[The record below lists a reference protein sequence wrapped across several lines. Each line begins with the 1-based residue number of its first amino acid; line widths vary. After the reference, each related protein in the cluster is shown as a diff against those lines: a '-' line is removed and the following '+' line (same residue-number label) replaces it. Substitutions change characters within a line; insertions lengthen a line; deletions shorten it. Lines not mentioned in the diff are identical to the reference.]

1 MGKHYTEKVQVNHIV
16 LLSIVPAVGLLGLG
30 FSLYLAHSTLKNDP
44 GSPEVSGISK
54 AIQAGATTFMR
65 REYQVMGVTALLF
78 ALFLALVLNV
88 YVAFTFLIGVVC
100 ATLSGFIG
108 MSIATRAN
116 GRVTWA
122 ARSGLSQALYVAFSG
137 GSVMG
142 MAVVSL
148 GALGI
153 SGVYLL
159 FRLLPATPDPLTV
172 ITGYSMGASFV
183 AIFIRIGGGIFT
195 KAADM
200 GADLV
205 GKVEMGIPEDD
216 PRNAAVIADQVGD
229 NVGDVAGLG
238 SDLNQSY
245 TDTIVT
251 SLLIGAAAQTTGGLY
266 LGEKGVI
273 FPLLLVAMGSLVS
286 TLGILIVRWLARKEV
301 ICPEVLLRVGLL
313 TSGVLSLVGIL
324 LLSYFYL
331 GELGPFYAATAG
343 LLVGVLIGL
352 NTEYYTYR
360 RPLRTIILA
369 SEAGAANNIIAGLA
383 VGLEST
389 VFSMILLGL
398 GMIAA
403 HHFAGLYGISLSGLG
418 MLSILGINLS
428 MDAYGP
434 IADNAGGIAQMSNQ
448 PARIREITDR
458 LDAVGNTTA
467 AIGKSFAASATAAA
481 ALSLL
486 TAYSEAARIENL
498 DIREPRV
505 MAGLLIGGV
514 LPALFSALV
523 IQSVDRTAQLIVVE
537 VRRQFRQI
545 RGLMA
550 GTNPPDYGRCVD
562 IATRGALSRLVLPC
576 LLAIGIPFVVVFTL
590 GPEALAGLL
599 AGCIVSGIFL
609 ALFMANA
616 GGAWDNAK
624 KRIEAGEAGGK
635 GSLAHR
641 ASVIGDTVGD
651 PLKDTAGPT
660 LDILV
665 QLMATVSLAFV
676 PLFERILR

>member
-1 MGKHYTEKVQVNHIV
+1 MNHI
-16 LLSIVPAVGLLGLG
+16 LLLFIVPAVGLLGLG
-30 FSLYLAHSTLKNDP
+30 FSLYLVYSTLKNDP
-44 GSPEVSGISK
+44 GPPEVASISR
-54 AIQAGATTFMR
+54 AIQTGATMFMR

-78 ALFLALVLNV
+78 AIFLTLALNV
-88 YVAFTFLIGVVC
+88 HVAFAFLIGVVC

-108 MSIATRAN
+108 MSISTRAN

-122 ARSGLSQALYVAFSG
+122 ARDGLSQAMHVAFSG

-148 GALGI
+148 GTLGI

-159 FRLLPATPDPLTV
+159 FRLLPNTPDPLTV

-205 GKVEMGIPEDD
+205 GKVEVGIPEDD

-251 SLLIGAAAQTTGGLY
+251 SLLIGAAAQTAGGVY
-266 LGEKGVI
+266 LGERGIV

-286 TLGILIVRWLARKEV
+286 TLGVLIVRWLARKEV
-301 ICPEVLLRVGLL
+301 IRPEALLRVGLL
-313 TSGVLSLVGIL
+313 TSGALSLLGIL

-331 GELGPFYAATAG
+331 GEMGPFYAATSG

-360 RPLRTIILA
+360 RPLQAIIRA
-369 SEAGAANNIIAGLA
+369 SEIGPANNIIAGLA

-389 VFSMILLGL
+389 VLSMILLGL
-398 GMIAA
+398 GMIVSY
-403 HHFAGLYGISLSGLG
+403 HFAGLYGISLSGLG

-434 IADNAGGIAQMSNQ
+434 ISDNAGGIAQMSGQ

-486 TAYSEAARIENL
+486 AAYSEAAQITHL

-523 IQSVDRTAQLIVVE
+523 IRSVDRAAQLIAIE
-537 VRRQFRQI
+537 VRRQFREI

-550 GTNPPDYGRCVD
+550 GENPPDYGRCVD
-562 IATRGALSRLVLPC
+562 IATKGALNRLALPC
-576 LLAIGIPFVVVFTL
+576 LLAIGIPFLVVFTL
-590 GPEALAGLL
+590 GREALAGLL
-599 AGCIVSGIFL
+599 AGCIVGGIFL

-635 GSLAHR
+635 GSVAHK

-676 PLFERILR
+676 PLFEKFIR

>member
-1 MGKHYTEKVQVNHIV
+1 MNHIA
-16 LLSIVPAVGLLGLG
+16 LLSIVPAVGLLGLA
-30 FSLYLAHSTLKNDP
+30 FSLYLAYNTLKNDP
-44 GSPEVSGISK
+44 GPPEVASISR

-65 REYQVMGVTALLF
+65 REYQVMGTTALLF
-78 ALFLALVLNV
+78 AVFLSLALNV
-88 YVAFTFLIGVVC
+88 YVAFTFLVGVVC

-122 ARSGLSQALYVAFSG
+122 AQGGLSQALHVAFSG

-159 FRLLPATPDPLTV
+159 FRLLPNTPDPLTV

-205 GKVEMGIPEDD
+205 GKVEVGIPEDD

-251 SLLIGAAAQTTGGLY
+251 SLLIGAAAQTAAGVY
-266 LGEKGVI
+266 LGEKGII

-301 ICPEVLLRVGLL
+301 IRPEALLRVGLL
-313 TSGVLSLVGIL
+313 TSGALSLLGIL
-324 LLSYFYL
+324 LLSHFYL
-331 GELGPFYAATAG
+331 GEMGPFYAATSG

-360 RPLRTIILA
+360 RPLQAIIRA
-369 SEAGAANNIIAGLA
+369 SEIGPANNIIAGLA

-389 VFSMILLGL
+389 VLSMVLLGL
-398 GMIAA
+398 GMIASY
-403 HHFAGLYGISLSGLG
+403 HFAGLYGISLSGLG

-434 IADNAGGIAQMSNQ
+434 ISDNAGGIAQMSSQ

-467 AIGKSFAASATAAA
+467 AIGKSFAAAATAAA

-486 TAYSEAARIENL
+486 AAYSEAAQIERL
-498 DIREPRV
+498 DIREPHV

-514 LPALFSALV
+514 LPALFSAMV
-523 IQSVDRTAQLIVVE
+523 IHSVDRAAQLIALE
-537 VRRQFRQI
+537 VRRQFREI

-550 GTNPPDYGRCVD
+550 GENPPDYGRCVD
-562 IATRGALSRLVLPC
+562 IATKGALNRLALPC
-576 LLAIGIPFVVVFTL
+576 LLAIGIPFLVVFTL

-599 AGCIVSGIFL
+599 AGCIVGGIFL

-635 GSLAHR
+635 GSPAHK

-676 PLFERILR
+676 PLFEKFIR

>member
-1 MGKHYTEKVQVNHIV
+1 MNSII
-16 LLSIVPAVGLLGLG
+16 LLVVPSTGLLGLL

-44 GSPEVSGISK
+44 GPPEITTISR
-54 AIQAGATTFMR
+54 AIQVGATTFMR
-65 REYQVMGVTALLF
+65 REYRVMGLTALPF
-78 ALFLALVLNV
+78 AVFLALVLNV
-88 YVAFTFLIGVVC
+88 YVAFTFLIGALC
-100 ATLSGFIG
+100 AALSGFIG

-116 GRVTWA
+116 GRVTFA
-122 ARSGLSQALYVAFSG
+122 ARGGLSKALHVAFSG
-137 GSVMG
+137 GAVMG

-159 FRLLPATPDPLTV
+159 FDLLPSTPDPLTV

-205 GKVEMGIPEDD
+205 GKVEVGIPEDD
-216 PRNAAVIADQVGD
+216 PRNAAVIADLVGD

-245 TDTIVT
+245 TDAVVT
-251 SLLIGAAAQTTGGLY
+251 SLIIGATAQSTGVLY
-266 LGEKGVI
+266 LGEKGLV
-273 FPLLLVAMGSLVS
+273 FPLLLVAMGIVASA
-286 TLGILIVRWLARKEV
+286 LGVLIVKTLARKDV
-301 ICPEVLLRVGLL
+301 IRPDALLRVGLL
-313 TSGVLSLVGIL
+313 TSGALSLLGIL
-324 LLSYFYL
+324 FLSHFYL
-331 GELGPFYAATAG
+331 GYLGPFYAATSG
-343 LLVGVLIGL
+343 LVVGVLIGL
-352 NTEYYTYR
+352 NTEYYTYKK
-360 RPLRTIILA
+360 PLRSIVVS
-369 SEAGAANNIIAGLA
+369 SEAGAATNIITGLA

-389 VFSMILLGL
+389 VLSMILLGL
-398 GMIAA
+398 GLVVA
-403 HHFAGLYGISLSGLG
+403 HHFAGLYGIALSGLG
-418 MLSILGINLS
+418 MLSIMGLNLS
-428 MDAYGP
+428 LDAYGP

-448 PARIREITDR
+448 ASEIRDTTDR

-467 AIGKSFAASATAAA
+467 AIGKAFAASATAAA

-486 TAYSEAARIENL
+486 TAYSEAAHIVHL

-514 LPALFSALV
+514 LPALFSAMV
-523 IQSVDRTAQLIVVE
+523 IKSVGRTAQLMVLE
-537 VRRQFRQI
+537 VRRQFRE
-545 RGLMA
+545 MA
-550 GTNPPDYGRCVD
+550 GLLEGKVQPDYSRCVD
-562 IATRGALSRLVLPC
+562 IATRGALGQLVLPC
-576 LLAIGIPFVVVFTL
+576 LLAISIPFITVFVL
-590 GPEALAGLL
+590 GREALAGLL
-599 AGCIVSGIFL
+599 AGCIVCGIFL

-624 KRIEAGEAGGK
+624 KMIEAGELGGK
-635 GSLAHR
+635 GSLAHK
-641 ASVIGDTVGD
+641 ASVIGDMVGD

-665 QLMATVSLAFV
+665 QLMATVSLAFT
-676 PLFERILR
+676 PLFLRILE